1 MVSRY
6 FILSDI
12 PMTQMAICNEIQ
24 NMISYLVENL
34 QPSTSKTVQS
44 LTNAVENLK
53 FPDWNIFEF
62 ITRKGGRRGPSKE
75 ECIEYYSHKL
85 VSSQLFNLSS

>member
-6 FILSDI
+6 FILSGI

-34 QPSTSKTVQS
+34 RPSTVRAS
-44 LTNAVENLK
+44 AVENLN
-53 FPDWNIFEF
+53 FPDLNIFEF
-62 ITRKGGRRGPSKE
+62 ITKKEGRRGPSKE
-75 ECIEYYSHKL
+75 ECIKYYNQKL
-85 VSSQLFNLSS
+85 VTSQLFYLNS